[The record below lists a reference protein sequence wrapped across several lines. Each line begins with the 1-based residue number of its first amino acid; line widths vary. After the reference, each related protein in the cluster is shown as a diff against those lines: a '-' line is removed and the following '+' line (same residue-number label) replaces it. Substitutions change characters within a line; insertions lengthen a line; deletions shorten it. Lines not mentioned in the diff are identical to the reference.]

1 MQLNP
6 YLIFAGQCEAAFKFY
21 EKSLGG
27 KSSMMMT
34 YGESP
39 MSEQVPLEWRGK
51 IMHARMVVGDNV
63 LMGSDVSADRYEQ
76 PQGFS
81 VSLSVKDPVD
91 AERIFHELEQDGKV
105 QMALQKT
112 FWSARFGMLV
122 DRFGIP
128 WMINCE
134 QVS

>member
-1 MQLNP
+1 
-6 YLIFAGQCEAAFKFY
+6 
-21 EKSLGG
+21 
-27 KSSMMMT
+27 
-34 YGESP
+34 
-39 MSEQVPLEWRGK
+39 
-51 IMHARMVVGDNV
+51 MHARMVVGDNV

-112 FWSARFGMLV
+112 FWSARFGMLI

-134 QVS
+134 QAS

>member
-1 MQLNP
+1 MRLNP

-39 MSEQVPLEWRGK
+39 MSEQVPPEWRGK
-51 IMHARMVVGDNV
+51 IMHAQMVVGDNV
-63 LMGSDVSADRYEQ
+63 LMGFDVSADRYEQ

-81 VSLSVKDPVD
+81 VSLSVKDPVE
-91 AERIFHELEQDGKV
+91 AERVFHESEQDGKV
-105 QMALQKT
+105 QMALQKNFLVRPFRYARRS
-112 FWSARFGMLV
+112 FWHSL
-122 DRFGIP
+122 DD
-128 WMINCE
+128 
-134 QVS
+134 QL